1 MTTRSSVWRRFGPDL
16 AEERETEAAAADGAS
31 GKDPVAGKGYQS
43 IRLRVAG
50 VFVGVDDGKDGVGEH
65 RGTLPWTRR
74 TTSTMNRRTPQ
85 IDVTHHLIDH
95 HHRLLNEARATYAR
109 QLPTMPRPHD

>member
-1 MTTRSSVWRRFGPDL
+1 
-16 AEERETEAAAADGAS
+16 
-31 GKDPVAGKGYQS
+31 
-43 IRLRVAG
+43 
-50 VFVGVDDGKDGVGEH
+50 
-65 RGTLPWTRR
+65 
-74 TTSTMNRRTPQ
+74 MNRRTPQ